1 MFIIAMQ
8 NIANGPGAD
17 MKKKLLNLDFLVR
30 SLDGDK
36 AMISET
42 IDVFIEQMPEDLACI
57 KDAIGKA
64 DYPAIKG
71 FAHRMKSTVTL
82 LGAKDVE
89 AILDEI
95 ETTAMQEGDMQ
106 QIMAMHNQVIALC
119 VDVMQ
124 EIATEKLAYAN

>member
-1 MFIIAMQ
+1 
-8 NIANGPGAD
+8 
-17 MKKKLLNLDFLVR
+17 MKKKLLNLDFLIR

-36 AMISET
+36 ALISET
-42 IDVFIEQMPEDLACI
+42 IDVFIEQVPEDLAAI

-71 FAHRMKSTVTL
+71 YAHRMKSTVTL

-89 AILDEI
+89 TVLENI
-95 ETTAMQEGDMQ
+95 ETEAMLEGDMEK
-106 QIMAMHNQVIALC
+106 IKNMHNNIIELC

-124 EIATEKLAYAN
+124 EIAMEKQAYAN